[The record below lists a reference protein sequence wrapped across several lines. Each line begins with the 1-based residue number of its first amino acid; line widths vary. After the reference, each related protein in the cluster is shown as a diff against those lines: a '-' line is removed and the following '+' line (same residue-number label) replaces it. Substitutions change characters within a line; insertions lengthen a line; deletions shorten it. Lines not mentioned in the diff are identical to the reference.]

1 MKPPIRIL
9 AGIATHVAAFAVGW
23 LLWTKLQ
30 PEPVNHEAATAESTL
45 ASTNAERRRLRE
57 EATPGGERV
66 LRQLFGEEF
75 KLAAT
80 NDDWGKSRQDE
91 YVRLL
96 AEASK
101 IAPAADRAAAAQD
114 SIDAFA
120 KTASV
125 DGKFGDWSEMTSR
138 LVHWMQ
144 SDPDAAIA
152 HIESMADDR
161 VKNHVT
167 YFLTQAAM
175 AVTTEAGLIE
185 SAKWFKAD
193 TRNSNFSNQLRSQ
206 FARELGA
213 KADLSE
219 IAAVNQRFDE
229 SGAHRILP
237 KLLATSW
244 PMEKVG
250 DFMVLAEQD
259 KSPDVLT
266 DFAMKHGED
275 GAKWFEDL
283 LASGTLPPEKQ
294 EAIVTNKAYGDFM
307 WRNPSVDLE
316 RRLEVLAS
324 FNPQLLPEQLLS
336 QIARRDMN
344 SVLKNG
350 ADYRFAFRNGSMTAE
365 EVVSAVSASMPEV
378 AARSPDALR
387 LMMFGE
393 LSEEDGPKALS
404 LLGSLPEE
412 EKWKIAMQPVTTM
425 FHQVNPQ
432 QFYDYLQQIPIDA
445 SQQSLDERAKAWTK
459 LGKENH
465 QRFGDGYVDWVRGLP
480 EGPDKDMA
488 ALSIV
493 ESANQK
499 NQKLADEFAATIKDE
514 RIRQRIPWKP

>member
-1 MKPPIRIL
+1 MKPPIRIFS
-9 AGIATHVAAFAVGW
+9 GIATHMAAFAVGW
-23 LLWTKLQ
+23 LLWSKVE
-30 PEPVNHEAATAESTL
+30 PEQGNHESSAVDGKLKSST
-45 ASTNAERRRLRE
+45 AERRRLRE
-57 EATPGGERV
+57 EAGPGGDRV

-80 NDDWGKSRQDE
+80 NDDWGKSRHDE
-91 YVRLL
+91 YVRLF

-101 IAPAADRAAAAQD
+101 VTPAADRAAAAQD
-114 SIDAFA
+114 AIDAFA
-120 KTASV
+120 KTVAV

-144 SDPDAAIA
+144 SDPDAAIV
-152 HIESMADDR
+152 HLGSITDER
-161 VKNHVT
+161 VRNHVT

-175 AVTTEAGLIE
+175 AVTTETGLAE
-185 SAKWFKAD
+185 AAKWFKGDARD
-193 TRNSNFSNQLRSQ
+193 RPFSHQLRSQ

-213 KADLSE
+213 KADLNE
-219 IAAVNQRFDE
+219 IAAINQQFDE
-229 SGAHRILP
+229 EGAYRILP

-244 PMEKVG
+244 PIEKAG
-250 DFMVLAEQD
+250 DFMILAEQD

-266 DFAMKHGED
+266 DFAMKHGEE

-324 FNPQLLPEQLLS
+324 FNPNASPEQLLS
-336 QIARRDMN
+336 QITHRDIGLL
-344 SVLKNG
+344 LKNG
-350 ADYRFAFRNGSMTAE
+350 PDYRFAFRNGSMTAE
-365 EVVSAVSASMPEV
+365 EVVSAVSASLPQV
-378 AARSPDALR
+378 AARSAETIRAR
-387 LMMFGE
+387 LFGE
-393 LSEEDGPKALS
+393 LAEEDGPKALS
-404 LLGSLPEE
+404 LLGNLPEE
-412 EKWKIAMQPVTTM
+412 EKWKAAMQPVTDM

-432 QFYDYLQQIPIDA
+432 QLYDYLQHIPIDA
-445 SQQSLDERAKAWTK
+445 SAQSIDERAKAWTK
-459 LGKENH
+459 LGKENYN
-465 QRFGDGYVDWVRGLP
+465 RLGDGYVDWVRGLP

-493 ESANQK
+493 ESANLK
-499 NQKLADEFAATIKDE
+499 NQKLADEFAATIKDD

>member
-23 LLWTKLQ
+23 LLWTKVQ
-30 PEPVNHEAATAESTL
+30 PEQSAPESRAAENTRS
-45 ASTNAERRRLRE
+45 SSVAERRRLRE
-57 EATPGGERV
+57 EAGPGGDRV

-75 KLAAT
+75 KLAAA
-80 NDDWGKSRQDE
+80 NDDWGKSRHDE

-101 IAPAADRAAAAQD
+101 ITPAADRAAAAQEA
-114 SIDAFA
+114 IDAFS
-120 KTASV
+120 KTVSV
-125 DGKFGDWSEMTSR
+125 DGKFGDWSGMTSR

-185 SAKWFKAD
+185 GSKWFKAD
-193 TRNSNFSNQLRSQ
+193 TRNSPFSNQLRSQ

-213 KADLSE
+213 KADLNE
-219 IAAVNQRFDE
+219 IAAINQRFDE
-229 SGAHRILP
+229 TGAHRILP

-244 PMEKVG
+244 PMEKAG
-250 DFMVLAEQD
+250 DFLVLAEQD

-266 DFAMKHGED
+266 DFALKHGTE
-275 GAKWFEDL
+275 GRKWFDDL
-283 LASGTLPPEKQ
+283 LASGTLSPEKQ

-307 WRNPSVDLE
+307 MKSPSLDLE

-324 FNPQLLPEQLLS
+324 FNPDASPEQLLS
-336 QIARRDMN
+336 QITFRDIGAA
-344 SVLKNG
+344 LKYG
-350 ADYRFAFRNGSMTAE
+350 PDYRFAFRNGSMTAE
-365 EVVSAVSASMPEV
+365 EVVSAISASLPQL
-378 AARSPDALR
+378 AARSPDAIRAQLFR
-387 LMMFGE
+387 E
-393 LSEEDGPKALS
+393 LAEEDGPKALS

-412 EKWKIAMQPVTTM
+412 EKWKIAMQPVTSM

-432 QFYDYLQQIPIDA
+432 QFYDYLQQIPVDA
-445 SQQSLDERAKAWTK
+445 SPQSLDERAKAWTK

-465 QRFGDGYVDWVRGLP
+465 QRFGDGYVEWVRGLP
-480 EGPDKDMA
+480 DGPDKDMA

-493 ESANQK
+493 ESANLK
-499 NQKLADEFAATIKDE
+499 NQKLADEFAATIKDD